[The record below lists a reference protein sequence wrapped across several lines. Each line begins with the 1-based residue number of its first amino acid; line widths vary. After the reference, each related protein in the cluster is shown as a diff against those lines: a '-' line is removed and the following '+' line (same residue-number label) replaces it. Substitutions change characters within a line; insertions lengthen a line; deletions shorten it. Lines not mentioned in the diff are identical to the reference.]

1 MSLEKNM
8 KAGRLYQE
16 YGHTS
21 DEDKEYEKLLAKQRY
36 FCKDQVFLYN
46 HTSPSDQEKRTNI
59 LKELLGSMGEHCFFE
74 GPIHFSYGCNTHIG
88 NHVYANFNFSV
99 VDDIE
104 VYIGNHVMFAPNVV
118 ISVTGHPLYYE
129 YRKHGGQFSSPVTIE
144 DDVWI
149 GAGVIILP
157 GVTIGKN
164 SIIGAG
170 SVVTKDIPANV
181 LALGTPCKV
190 IREISDYD
198 KEYYYKNRKINSDW

>member
-8 KAGRLYQE
+8 KTGKLYQE

-21 DEDKEYEKLLAKQRY
+21 DEDKVYEKIIEKQRY
-36 FCKDQVFLYN
+36 VCKDQVFLYN
-46 HTSPSDQEKRTNI
+46 HTLPSEQEKRTSI
-59 LKELLGSMGEHCFFE
+59 LKDLLGSVGEHCFFE
-74 GPIHFSYGCNTHIG
+74 GPIHFAYGCNTHIG
-88 NHVYANFNFSV
+88 NYVYANFNFSV

-104 VYIGNHVMFAPNVV
+104 VHIGNHVMFGPNVV

-129 YRKHGGQFSSPVTIE
+129 YRKDGGQFSYPVYIE
-144 DDVWI
+144 DHVWI

-164 SIIGAG
+164 SVIGAG
-170 SVVTKDIPANV
+170 SVVTKDIPENS

-190 IREISDYD
+190 IREISDHD
-198 KEYYYKNRKINSDW
+198 KEYYYKDQKINFDW